1 MEQFKL
7 SKKELKRL
15 LTKEGLM
22 ELLKD
27 LNNNPD
33 LYPTEEEED
42 QIADYYGVLV
52 EGEDHKVWLQFIIN
66 NYA

>member
-1 MEQFKL
+1 MEQSKL

-15 LTKEGLM
+15 LTKEGLI
-22 ELLKD
+22 ELLED
-27 LNNNPD
+27 LYNNPD

-52 EGEDHKVWLQFIIN
+52 DGSDHKVWLQFIIN